1 MEPSSDV
8 QMKTLGLP
16 KRVAIR
22 KRARKRMVKNRTK
35 LYIIREWAV
44 ILDFDT
50 HDKEEMEKE
59 QRDREKEQRDR
70 EKEQRDRE
78 KDEEKKFM
86 ERMMI
91 RRQKR
96 KERTEEIIKRALTI
110 SQNLTVRYT
119 IIGHL

>member
-1 MEPSSDV
+1 
-8 QMKTLGLP
+8 
-16 KRVAIR
+16 
-22 KRARKRMVKNRTK
+22 MVKNRTK

-50 HDKEEMEKE
+50 HDKEEM
-59 QRDREKEQRDR
+59 EKEQRDR

>member
-1 MEPSSDV
+1 
-8 QMKTLGLP
+8 
-16 KRVAIR
+16 
-22 KRARKRMVKNRTK
+22 MVKNRTK

-96 KERTEEIIKRALTI
+96 KERTEEIIKRALII

-119 IIGHL
+119 IGHL